1 MRWDARLAAQQ
12 TKNHIIW
19 SVQLSHHYANCAIIT
34 FSHISHHM
42 IYIHTFIHTYF
53 KWWWMLT
60 TGHLYKNC
68 IMICNMGNGQ
78 LVKISS
84 FLAVVLC
91 WPGSRPKQF
100 ERNKWQEWETDIE
113 VHGYAYLLQNI
124 FYSNYMSSCPV
135 HNTVS
140 VMTCGLCVMS
150 YMSKWNSPCNFIF

>member
-1 MRWDARLAAQQ
+1 MRCSARSSTDKKPYYLKRTIIASLCQLC
-12 TKNHIIW
+12 NYHI
-19 SVQLSHHYANCAIIT
+19 LTYLTSHDIHSSIPILNGGECWLQAICT
-34 FSHISHHM
+34 
-42 IYIHTFIHTYF
+42 
-53 KWWWMLT
+53 
-60 TGHLYKNC
+60 KNC

-91 WPGSRPKQF
+91 WPGSRPKKF

-124 FYSNYMSSCPV
+124 FYSNYMSSCPI